1 MVDIARSPE
10 VKRKKKIR
18 RIILA
23 AVGLVVVGAV
33 TYGVSRL
40 RPAAPGVDRATVW
53 IDTVKRGELT
63 RQVRGSGILVPE
75 NIRWIPATTSG
86 RVERLVIRP
95 GAQVTPTTVI
105 LEMTNPDLEQQVMDA
120 RLAFESAKATLE
132 NRRATLQNDL
142 LTQEAAVATAESN
155 HTQAMLTLN
164 ANEQLFKDQLISAL
178 QLKQSQGN
186 AQEMQN
192 RLNIARKQIEIA
204 KKGMLSQIAPQEAD
218 VNQRRATYDLRL
230 RQLDDLKVKAGMTGV
245 LQVLPVEVGA
255 SRSPPAPTSPASP
268 TRRC

>member
-120 RLAFESAKATLE
+120 RLAFESAKAALE

-155 HTQAMLTLN
+155 HTQAMLTLERER
-164 ANEQLFKDQLISAL
+164 AAVQGSAHL
-178 QLKQSQGN
+178 GRCS
-186 AQEMQN
+186 
-192 RLNIARKQIEIA
+192 
-204 KKGMLSQIAPQEAD
+204 SSS
-218 VNQRRATYDLRL
+218 RRATRRRCRTASTSREADRDCQGRHAVADRAAGSRRQPAKGHLRS
-230 RQLDDLKVKAGMTGV
+230 A
-245 LQVLPVEVGA
+245 
-255 SRSPPAPTSPASP
+255 PAPA
-268 TRRC
+268 R

>member
-1 MVDIARSPE
+1 M
-10 VKRKKKIR
+10 
-18 RIILA
+18 
-23 AVGLVVVGAV
+23 

-86 RVERLVIRP
+86 RVERLVLRP

-105 LEMTNPDLEQQVMDA
+105 LEMSNPDLEQQVMDA

-132 NRRATLQNDL
+132 NRRATLQNDI

-155 HTQAMLTLN
+155 HTQAD
-164 ANEQLFKDQLISAL
+164 ADP
-178 QLKQSQGN
+178 
-186 AQEMQN
+186 
-192 RLNIARKQIEIA
+192 RRK
-204 KKGMLSQIAPQEAD
+204 
-218 VNQRRATYDLRL
+218 
-230 RQLDDLKVKAGMTGV
+230 
-245 LQVLPVEVGA
+245 
-255 SRSPPAPTSPASP
+255 
-268 TRRC
+268 